1 MFCAVFTTPWCP
13 PPPNSLLFVCYL
25 RYNNKT
31 YYRYGSLTLIERK
44 KKRKEKEILWKKMSN
59 YCPSLKNIRNVQ
71 IFCIHIPCLPVIF
84 SEIEN
89 YAFKISLKIP
99 IYENMNR
106 PTIMHLDNWLDLKR
120 PCETKLNCYIMFS
133 CC

>member
-13 PPPNSLLFVCYL
+13 LPPIPSSLFA
-25 RYNNKT
+25 
-31 YYRYGSLTLIERK
+31 TLGTTIK
-44 KKRKEKEILWKKMSN
+44 HIIGMDHLLWLSAKRKEKKYYEKKCQIIVQVWKILETIK
-59 YCPSLKNIRNVQ
+59 
-71 IFCIHIPCLPVIF
+71 IFCLLIPCLPVIF